1 MERYVFTKEQE
12 DKIYNLHKSGM
23 SLLDIG
29 KEFGVG
35 YKPIQRILVRNYGVV
50 FKMEPAKIGD
60 IVNGWQIIDIQMR
73 SNFKRS
79 GRNDRVAIVK
89 SVVEGCEREN
99 EYILTALTKGT
110 VPSPDNNKKI
120 VPHNKS
126 HGESKSRLYK
136 IWSGMINRCRHS
148 EAERFNGTTYQ
159 NYKVQYC
166 KEWSKYEVFREW
178 ALSSGYQEDLS
189 IDRIDFKGNYEPSN
203 CKWSD
208 RKAQTRNRSK
218 TNHLELT
225 AFGETRSI
233 FDWIDDDR
241 CSISIQ
247 CLRYRLK
254 QGWPVEKAII
264 EPSGSQVKIRTKI
277 STWLKESYPEIY
289 DQYFKDYYFDEGKY
303 KLSK

>member
-12 DKIYNLHKSGM
+12 DKMYDLHKSGM

-35 YKPIQRILVRNYGVV
+35 YKPIQRILVRNYNVT
-50 FKMEPAKIGD
+50 FLKEPAKVGD

-73 SNFKRS
+73 ANFKRN

-136 IWSGMINRCRHS
+136 IWCHIMTRCNHS
-148 EAERFNGTTYQ
+148 QAERFKGTTYQ

-166 KEWSKYEVFREW
+166 EEWSKYETFRDW
-178 ALSSGYQEDLS
+178 ALENGYQENLS

-203 CKWSD
+203 CRWAD
-208 RKAQTRNRSK
+208 RKTQCRNK
-218 TNHLELT
+218 ANTNHIDLT
-225 AFGETRSI
+225 AFNETKSI

-241 CSISIQ
+241 CSVALQ
-247 CLRYRLK
+247 CLRYRIK
-254 QGWPVEKAII
+254 QGWSHEKAIT
-264 EPSGSQVKIRTKI
+264 EPSENKMEPRTKI
-277 STWLKESYPEIY
+277 SIWIRDNYNKIY
-289 DQYFKDYYFDEGKY
+289 EQYFKDYYFEKGKFII
-303 KLSK
+303 SE